1 MAMSTIL
8 KKACMCEQRD
18 FKYPAWVFG
27 KFCGPQSPIVVTKWI
42 PHLVEDLKNA
52 PTFDKKNEAIV
63 ALGLLPH
70 EEIIGTL
77 IPYVEGRVQGDYLLF
92 VVQFHEIFVTYKKNR
107 YIF

>member
-8 KKACMCEQRD
+8 KKACLSKERD
-18 FKYPAWVFG
+18 LKYPTWVMG
-27 KFCGPQSPIVVTKWI
+27 KFCDPQSAIVVTKWI

-70 EEIIGTL
+70 EEIIGKL
-77 IPYVEGRVQGDYLLF
+77 IPYVEGRVQG
-92 VVQFHEIFVTYKKNR
+92 N
-107 YIF
+107 